1 MSYRATSPA
10 QSKQKIM
17 EVRLLSEVLTKRL
30 KGAGLG
36 AFISL
41 ATKWEC
47 LLTVCCCY
55 FELPEVNNYYIYSYQ
70 AAAIFF
76 AAALL

>member
-30 KGAGLG
+30 QGAGLG
-36 AFISL
+36 ALISL

-55 FELPEVNNYYIYSYQ
+55 FELSEVKNCSYQ
-70 AAAIFF
+70 VIT
-76 AAALL
+76 